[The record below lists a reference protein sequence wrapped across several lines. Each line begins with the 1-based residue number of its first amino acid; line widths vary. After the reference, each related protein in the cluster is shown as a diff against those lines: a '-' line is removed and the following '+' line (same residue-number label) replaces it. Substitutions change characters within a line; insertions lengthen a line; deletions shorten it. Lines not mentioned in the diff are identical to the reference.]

1 MMAASSTSEHVR
13 LPVEAMT
20 CQGCVK
26 HVTEGLKAVAGVVEV
41 RVDLAAGVA
50 DVEFAPEST
59 RYEDLRQAV
68 LDAGYGV
75 GSSPAR
81 SEDPDSTAEPLPA
94 AAPELV
100 RADLAI
106 TGMTCAGCVATIE
119 RSVSSLLGVERCDV
133 NLATRSAQVS
143 FDGSATN
150 VAAVIEAVRAA
161 GYDARERGEQHTID
175 TSDDETAALLRRL
188 QVSAVFTIPL
198 LVIAMSHG
206 LLDFSGSQWVQL
218 ALTVPVMVY
227 GGGSFYRSAWAG
239 VWHLRADMN
248 TLVAVGTGAAFVY
261 SLVATMRPEWIT
273 GHSHAPV
280 YYETAAAIITLILLG
295 RVLESRARSRTS
307 GAIRKLLALQS
318 ATARVIRA
326 GDEIEVLAE
335 EVVAGDEVIVRPGES
350 IPVDGTVLDGRSAVT
365 EAALTGESVPV
376 DKQPGDR
383 VFAGTLNGTGSIT
396 FRAEGVGEDTA
407 LAKIIAFVERA
418 QGTKAPIARLA
429 DRIAAY
435 FVPTVLA
442 TAVVT
447 FVVWYTLGEGDAALR
462 MAIVNSVA
470 VLIIACPCAMG
481 LATPTAIMVG
491 IGRGAELGILIK
503 DGASLEAAQGVDMV
517 VFDKTGTLTTGQFE
531 VTDVALFGDVTSD
544 EVLDAVAAVE
554 RRSEHPLAAALV
566 AAGTGGRV
574 AIEDFEALPGLGVQ
588 AHVNGQTW
596 LVGKPALLASREI
609 DCAPATEALEQF
621 AHEGKT
627 VVLVAKQGRIVSAIA
642 LADGVRE
649 DAKNAV
655 QRLQERG
662 VETSMI
668 TGDNQATAAAVAAR
682 VGIPNVIAGVMPDQK
697 AVRISKLQSQ
707 GRTVAMV
714 GDGINDAPALAQ
726 ADVGIAIGAGTDI
739 AIEAADMILV
749 RNRPGDVVVALQLSN
764 ATMRTI
770 RQNLF
775 WAFAYNAVGIP
786 IAAGLLYPW
795 TGLLLSPILASGAMA
810 LSSVSV
816 VTNSLRLRRARLAT
830 TVSE

>member
-1 MMAASSTSEHVR
+1 MMAASSTTEHVR
-13 LPVEAMT
+13 LPVEGMT
-20 CQGCVK
+20 CQNCVK
-26 HVTEGLKAVAGVVEV
+26 HVTQGLESVAGVVEV
-41 RVDLAAGVA
+41 RVDLTAGIA
-50 DVEFAPEST
+50 DVECASAST
-59 RYEDLRQAV
+59 THEDLRQAV

-75 GSSPAR
+75 GNSPAR
-81 SEDPDSTAEPLPA
+81 SEDLDSTAEPLPVA
-94 AAPELV
+94 VPELA

-106 TGMTCAGCVATIE
+106 TGMTCAGCVTTIE
-119 RSVSSLLGVERCDV
+119 RSVSSLPGVERCDV
-133 NLATRSAQVS
+133 NLATRAAQVS
-143 FDGSATN
+143 FDGSTTN

-161 GYDARERGEQHTID
+161 GYDARELGEQDTVD

-206 LLDFSGSQWVQL
+206 LLDFPGSQWVQL

-227 GGGSFYRSAWAG
+227 GGGLFYRSAWAG

-248 TLVAVGTGAAFVY
+248 TLVAVGTGAAFAY
-261 SLVATMRPEWIT
+261 SLVATVRPEWIT

-326 GDEIEVLAE
+326 GDEIEVPAE
-335 EVVAGDEVIVRPGES
+335 EVLAGDEVIVRPGES

-365 EAALTGESVPV
+365 EAALTGESLPV

-383 VFAGTLNGTGSIT
+383 VFAGTLNGTGSMT

-447 FVVWYTLGEGDAALR
+447 FVVWYALGEGDAALR

-491 IGRGAELGILIK
+491 IGRGAELGVLIK

-531 VTDVALFGDVTSD
+531 VTDVALFGDVTRN

-554 RRSEHPLAAALV
+554 SRSEHPLAAALV

-574 AIEDFEALPGLGVQ
+574 AIENFEALPGLGVQ
-588 AHVNGQTW
+588 AHLNGQTW

-609 DCAPATEALEQF
+609 DCGPATQALERF
-621 AHEGKT
+621 AQEGKT
-627 VVLVAKQGRIVSAIA
+627 VVLVAKQGLIVSAIA

-649 DAKNAV
+649 DAKNAI
-655 QRLQERG
+655 QALHQRG

-682 VGIPNVIAGVMPDQK
+682 VGIANVIAGVMPDQK
-697 AVRISKLQSQ
+697 AVRISELQSQ
-707 GRTVAMV
+707 GLTVAMV

-775 WAFAYNAVGIP
+775 WAFAYNVVGIP